1 MDHSTASTSGTRG
14 CSRPQVVPSAL
25 AGKALITHFIHCE
38 TEGLKGPRTSS
49 WEMGLGLTLDGLLTP
64 GLGPFLPSH
73 PGPCGEKPT

>member
-25 AGKALITHFIHCE
+25 AGKALITYFIHCE

-49 WEMGLGLTLDGLLTP
+49 WDGAGADLGWPFDSRLGTLFAKSPWSLR
-64 GLGPFLPSH
+64 
-73 PGPCGEKPT
+73 